1 MGAEMVDSEK
11 ILFAPGDHV
20 TVGINPRGLPMLAY
34 EPHPDYGAA
43 PGIWLGLEF
52 SAGQARNIGQ
62 ALIDTADEVERRAAL
77 PLAES

>member
-1 MGAEMVDSEK
+1 MTERK

-20 TVGINPRGLPMLAY
+20 TVGINSHGFPMLAY

-52 SAGQARNIGQ
+52 SIEQARGIGQ
-62 ALIDTADEVERRAAL
+62 ALLDTADEVERRAAL
-77 PLAES
+77 PPAES